1 MKKLA
6 FLALICLLTACSS
19 GNATETS
26 ESSLAA
32 SESAETSFNAESTPA
47 SSASDESAAST
58 QSSED
63 ASTAETDAEITSSP
77 TTNAELYALFVQEWK
92 KGDVTSL
99 YAYSSDILKSM
110 FDEEAFQFMFC
121 GNFPVFGKIKGIENE
136 QVLGKENNGSYCGTL
151 IFENA
156 KADFQLALD
165 HLQISGFYYDLRIE
179 KPFDVTLENGVTEHY
194 FPLQSGDFTLN
205 AAYVKAAKENAPT
218 ALLIPG
224 SGPSDYNETIGILPT
239 FQDLARELAGKGI
252 SSLRIE
258 KRTFHF
264 ASECK
269 NTDTLEEEYFTD
281 LNSAITWLENENP
294 SSELWYLGHSLG
306 VNIAAELIS
315 RHPAKGLI
323 LWNGT
328 ARHLADVAADQ
339 YAEQAPAF
347 ASTYRGMAENA
358 AAVTEETAKGTNFFS
373 CPDYYWASYNKLTT
387 LKSIR
392 DAHVPTL
399 ILNSLLDRQI
409 FEVDRKLW
417 QESFGKDDFVK
428 IRVFEDQSHAGYKLD
443 AKTANYYQLAVFPE
457 ELTDE
462 IADFIFLPPKD

>member
-1 MKKLA
+1 MKKLV
-6 FLALICLLTACSS
+6 FVALICLLTACSS
-19 GNATETS
+19 GNATETGGS
-26 ESSLAA
+26 APAA
-32 SESAETSFNAESTPA
+32 SESSSIAESTPA
-47 SSASDESAAST
+47 SSASDEGTASA

-63 ASTAETDAEITSSP
+63 ASTEKTETEITSAP

-92 KGDVTSL
+92 KGDVTSM

-121 GNFPVFGKIKGIENE
+121 GNFPVFGKIKSIENE

-151 IFENA
+151 VFENA

-179 KPFDVTLENGVTEHY
+179 KPFDVTLDNGVTEHY

-205 AAYVKAAKENAPT
+205 AAYVKASQENAPT

-239 FQDLARELAGKGI
+239 FQDLSRELARKGI

-281 LNSAITWLENENP
+281 LNSAISWLESEHP

-306 VNIAAELIS
+306 VNIAAELIN

-339 YAEQAPAF
+339 YAEQAPAV
-347 ASTYRGMAENA
+347 ASMYRGMAENA
-358 AAVTEETAKGTNFFS
+358 AAVTEETAKGANYFS

-392 DAHVPTL
+392 DAHAPTL

-409 FEVDRKLW
+409 YEVDRDLW
-417 QESFGKDDFVK
+417 QDSFGKDDFVK
-428 IRVFEDQSHAGYKLD
+428 IRVFDDQSHVGYKID
-443 AKTANYYQLAVFPE
+443 AKTSNYYQLAEFPE

-462 IADFIFLPPKD
+462 IADFILKQATP

>member
-1 MKKLA
+1 M
-6 FLALICLLTACSS
+6 ICLLTACSN

-26 ESSLAA
+26 GDVPVA
-32 SESAETSFNAESTPA
+32 SESAGSSSNAESTPA
-47 SSASDESAAST
+47 SSASDESAAQSQST
-58 QSSED
+58 ED
-63 ASTAETDAEITSSP
+63 ASTEETTAP
-77 TTNAELYALFVQEWK
+77 TTNAELYALFMQEWK

-99 YAYSSDILKSM
+99 YDYSSSVLKAM
-110 FDEEAFQFMFC
+110 FDEEAFQYMFC
-121 GNFPVFGKIKGIENE
+121 GNFQVFGEIKGVENE
-136 QVLGKENNGSYCGTL
+136 RILGKENNGSYCGTL
-151 IFENA
+151 VFENA

-165 HLQISGFYYDLRIE
+165 HLQISGYNYDLRIE
-179 KPFDVTLENGVTEHY
+179 KPFDVTLDNGVTEHY

-205 AAYVKAAKENAPT
+205 AAYVKASQENAPT

-239 FQDLARELAGKGI
+239 FQDLSRGLAEKGI

-281 LNSAITWLENENP
+281 LNSAISWLESEYP

-306 VNIAAELIS
+306 VNIAAELIG

-339 YAEQAPAF
+339 YAEQAPAV
-347 ASTYRGMAENA
+347 ASMYRGMAENA
-358 AAVTEETAKGTNFFS
+358 AAVTEETAKGANYFS

-392 DAHVPTL
+392 DAHAPTL

-409 FEVDRKLW
+409 YEVDRNLW
-417 QESFGKDDFVK
+417 KETFGKDDFVK
-428 IRVFEDQSHAGYKLD
+428 IRVFDDQSHAGYKLD
-443 AKTANYYQLAVFPE
+443 AKTSNYYQLAEFPE

-462 IADFIFLPPKD
+462 IADFILK